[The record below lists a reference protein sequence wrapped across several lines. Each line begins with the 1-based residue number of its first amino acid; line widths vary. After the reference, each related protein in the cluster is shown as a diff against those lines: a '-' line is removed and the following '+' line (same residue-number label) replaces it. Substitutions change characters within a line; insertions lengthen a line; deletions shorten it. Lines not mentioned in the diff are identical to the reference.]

1 MKLQGQITS
10 LNLANSLSNESYIT
24 VRVSGCVGMSQDLSI
39 KTKNIGD
46 YKLGQLM
53 VITAEVDKP

>member
-53 VITAEVDKP
+53 VITA